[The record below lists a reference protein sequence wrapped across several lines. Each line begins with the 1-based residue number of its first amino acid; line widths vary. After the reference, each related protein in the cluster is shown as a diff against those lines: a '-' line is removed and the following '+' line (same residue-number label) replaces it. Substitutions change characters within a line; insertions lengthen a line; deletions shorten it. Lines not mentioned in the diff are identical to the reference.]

1 MKRRV
6 VVTGL
11 GALTPLGNSVN
22 QTWESAV
29 TGKSGIG
36 PITKF
41 DSSSYKSQIAGEIKN
56 FDAAQFVN
64 KQELRRYDDFIL
76 YAIASSE
83 MAMAD
88 AKLTIGPELSERTGV
103 IIGSAIGGLSTIEE
117 EFELLL
123 NHNNPRK
130 IPTFIVPAILANL
143 ASGNVSIRFGAKGP
157 INCPV
162 TACAAG
168 TSAIGDAYKT
178 IVYGDADIMITGGV
192 EAAITRMAVGGFSA
206 MRALSQRNDEP
217 QKASRPFDKD
227 RDGFVI
233 AEGCGII
240 ILEELSVALNRGARI
255 YAELAGYGCT
265 SDAYHVAAPPPGHE
279 GAARSMRIAIKEAG
293 LNPEDIDYINAH
305 GTSTPLNDLYETQ
318 AINFLFGEHVKKLM
332 VSSTKSMTGH
342 MLGATGGVEAIF
354 AVKSLHENI
363 IPPTINLDNPG
374 EECNLDYVPNVS
386 RRKEINTAMSNTFGF
401 GGVNA
406 VLLFKKYS
414 ESQVSEE

>member
-11 GALTPLGNSVN
+11 GALTPLGNSVSES
-22 QTWESAV
+22 WDSAV

-41 DSSSYKSQIAGEIKN
+41 DSSSYKTRIAGEVKN
-56 FDAAQFVN
+56 FDPLQFVN
-64 KQELRRYDDFIL
+64 KQEVRRYDDFIL
-76 YAIASSE
+76 YSLAAAE

-88 AKLTIGPELSERTGV
+88 AKLTISSEFSERAGV
-103 IIGSAIGGLSTIEE
+103 IIGSAIGGIATLEE
-117 EFELLL
+117 EFKTLL
-123 NHNNPRK
+123 NAGPRK
-130 IPTFIVPAILANL
+130 ISPFAVPAILANL
-143 ASGNVSIRFGAKGP
+143 ASGHVSIRFGAKGP
-157 INCPV
+157 INCAV

-178 IVYGDADIMITGGV
+178 IAYGDADVMITGGT
-192 EAAITRMAVGGFSA
+192 EAAITQLAVASFGS
-206 MRALSQRNDEP
+206 MRALSVRNDEP

-227 RDGFVI
+227 RDGFI
-233 AEGCGII
+233 IGEGCGIV
-240 ILEELSVALNRGARI
+240 ILEELSFALNRGASI

-265 SDAYHVAAPPPGHE
+265 SDAFHMAAPPPGHE
-279 GAARSMRIAIKEAG
+279 GAARSMKIAVKDAG
-293 LNPEDIDYINAH
+293 LNPEDVDYINAH

-318 AINFLFGEHVKKLM
+318 AIKSLFGENAKKIM

-354 AVKSLHENI
+354 AIKALQEGI

-374 EECNLDYVPNVS
+374 EECDLDYVPKIA

-406 VLLFKKYS
+406 VLLFKKFKD
-414 ESQVSEE
+414 